1 MCHGGI
7 GIPPGD
13 FWKVLD
19 FRQHPFS
26 VTFMCIY
33 LISLL
38 TDRPE
43 SPESPES
50 LAGSLEKAGATHWPV
65 STCRIREGSRTPLKE
80 VS

>member
-33 LISLL
+33 IISLL
-38 TDRPE
+38 TDR
-43 SPESPES
+43 PESPES

-65 STCRIREGSRTPLKE
+65 STCRIREGSRTPQKE